1 MEFFNYRYCILL
13 NNNNESYKIN
23 QLINNINK
31 EIKINTSRI
40 NNSLDVYIKNH
51 CLIKYKL
58 LSIKHN
64 IIKLLISLYNKNKDI
79 KQNDTDLILLNTKI
93 FQSSQIINIIKS
105 VNIPSY
111 KIEVVLKNQ
120 DKYEMK
126 VNDILSIIQSNNI
139 ITYMSHINNIM
150 LNLEKYIYKK
160 HRKIFNIMYKSLITI
175 INYYQKIYNSTAF
188 SAHKIEELKYIQY
201 IIELSFYQ
209 ILQFNKAVVLNNSL
223 LTFFKHK
230 SIICKNNNKLYNNTK
245 KIICVNNKNN
255 KLIIKIKKSIDIL
268 ICKYMLLC
276 STIMKKKTNIDLVI
290 NKYDIIINKLN
301 DLLNNFKNKL
311 LKIENESENKNIECP
326 PELKKKC
333 IKFNIEDDNICCIC
347 LDPILLGI
355 KTSCNHIF
363 HIHCINLFIY
373 SIISNSISE
382 INILCPLCR
391 NYI

>member
-23 QLINNINK
+23 KLINNINK
-31 EIKINTSRI
+31 EIKIYTSRI

-64 IIKLLISLYNKNKDI
+64 IIKLLISLYNKNKEI
-79 KQNDTDLILLNTKI
+79 KQNNTDLILLDTKI

-105 VNIPSY
+105 VNIPNH

-120 DKYEMK
+120 DKYETK

-139 ITYMSHINNIM
+139 ILCVSYINNIM

-160 HRKIFNIMYKSLITI
+160 YKKLFNIMYKSLISN
-175 INYYQKIYNSTAF
+175 INYYQKIYTSAAF
-188 SAHKIEELKYIQY
+188 SDNKIKELKSIEY

-209 ILQFNKAVVLNNSL
+209 ILQFNKTVLLNNGL
-223 LTFFKHK
+223 LIFFKHK

-245 KIICVNNKNN
+245 KIICVNNKNT
-255 KLIIKIKKSIDIL
+255 KLIIQIKKSIDFL

-276 STIMKKKTNIDLVI
+276 STIKKKKTNIDVVI
-290 NKYDIIINKLN
+290 NKYDTIINKLN
-301 DLLNNFKNKL
+301 DLLNNFKDKL
-311 LKIENESENKNIECP
+311 LKIENKNIECP
-326 PELKKKC
+326 LELKKKC
-333 IKFNIEDDNICCIC
+333 IKFNTEDGNICCIC

-363 HIHCINLFIY
+363 HINCINLFIY
-373 SIISNSISE
+373 SIISNGISE
-382 INILCPLCR
+382 IKILCPLCR